1 MFGAYLLSVYDPETE
16 TYQTI
21 SKLGTGFSEEVGL
34 HLVSRGSGEG
44 YGEGLCG
51 SGEGYVDAVTH
62 LNVYCLTS
70 PLPTCLPA
78 PSADPPPVPPSEAP
92 PPGHAA
98 AS

>member
-62 LNVYCLTS
+62 LKCVLSDLPPAYLPPR
-70 PLPTCLPA
+70 PLC
-78 PSADPPPVPPSEAP
+78 
-92 PPGHAA
+92 
-98 AS
+98 